1 MKKTWK
7 RTLALSAVLLMAAA
21 SGAQAYESQLKP
33 FRDVTAGDWS
43 EEDVYTLTAYD
54 ILSGYEDGSFRPD
67 DSVTRE
73 QFVKMLMTSLPGQTG
88 AGALAGG
95 AAFADVKED
104 RWSYPVIR
112 DAAAKG
118 YISFLLN
125 GGSFLPE
132 EKIKRAEV
140 AVLIGRYLLDS
151 VDEQERSVW
160 LESKWKVVEAAR
172 GFLDAEKLDPE
183 YRPYAYYA
191 SYRGIMNGDDRN
203 MLHPEAALSR
213 KEAAAIIRRTI
224 GEKVESN
231 VLEISGFYAI
241 SSYRNIDQM
250 KNLSGITYGWSS
262 LDYMGAGSA
271 KLEMGAGTYKLP
283 EDWGI
288 VADSANQNGLKG
300 KLMVFSDNA
309 EGKLSRFLQDAGA
322 QKSFLESLKAQLAI
336 LPMSGVS
343 IDFEGLLSE
352 TDKEPYTA
360 FLRSVKGAIGGKPL
374 SVAIPPIFYYKGYDL
389 QAIGALADEAVLMA
403 YDFTHA
409 ETGLPSAPLPLV
421 RESLD
426 EALRSI
432 PKEKLLLGISKQAN
446 QWITDAQ
453 GKVKKASP
461 STELVEN
468 RLKMD
473 GVLQQFQL
481 PFFVHHATYTTDSG
495 SNELWYENTKSIEAK
510 LELARFYGLKGVA
523 LWHMGNFTAEDW
535 ALFAKEKAKR

>member
-88 AGALAGG
+88 AGALTGG
-95 AAFADVKED
+95 AAFTDVMED

-151 VDEQERSVW
+151 VDERERSVW

-172 GFLDAEKLDPE
+172 GFLDAEKLAPE

-191 SYRGIMNGDDRN
+191 AYREIMNGDDRN
-203 MLHPEAALSR
+203 MLNPESALSR

-231 VLEISGFYAI
+231 VLEVSGFYAI
-241 SSYRNIDQM
+241 NSYRNIDQL

-262 LDYMGAGSA
+262 LDYTGEGSA
-271 KLEMGAGTYKLP
+271 KLETGAGTYKLP
-283 EDWGI
+283 EGWDT
-288 VADSANQNGLKG
+288 VVDSAERNGLKG

-352 TDKEPYTA
+352 ADKEPYTA
-360 FLRSVKGAIGGKPL
+360 FLRSVKGAIGDKPL
-374 SVAIPPIFYYKGYDL
+374 SVAVPPIFYYKGYDL

-403 YDFTHA
+403 YDFTHS

-446 QWITDAQ
+446 QWITDAE
-453 GKVKKASP
+453 GKVTKASP
-461 STELVEN
+461 STDLVEN

-473 GVLQQFQL
+473 GVRQEFQL
-481 PFFVHHATYTTDSG
+481 PFFVQHASYTTDGG
-495 SNELWYENTKSIEAK
+495 SNELWYENTKSMEAK

-535 ALFAKEKAKR
+535 ALIGQEKAKR